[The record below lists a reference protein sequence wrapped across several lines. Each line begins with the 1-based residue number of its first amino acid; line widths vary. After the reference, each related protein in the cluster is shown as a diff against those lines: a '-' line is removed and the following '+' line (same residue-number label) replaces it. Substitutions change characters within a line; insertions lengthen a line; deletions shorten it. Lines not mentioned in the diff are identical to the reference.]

1 MMRQSTKLDGFFA
14 DVVVAYIDK
23 YGRQY
28 PVAVAGCGRLP
39 VIIAVG
45 VAVMI
50 NVMDDGCEK

>member
-28 PVAVAGCGRLP
+28 PVAVAGCDRLP

-45 VAVMI
+45 VAV
-50 NVMDDGCEK
+50 VFR